1 MPRDVV
7 TLLTNA
13 FRPDPRALSQA
24 RGLAESGFRVT
35 LVSWDREGAF
45 PAAESRDGFDVIRVQ
60 EVRSTYAAGWRQM
73 FRLPR
78 FWRRAVGIARQLEPA
93 IFQARDLDTLPAGW
107 WLKSRVGGKLV
118 YDAAEHYPALMS
130 LYLPRVMVKALVL
143 LERALIRKAD
153 VVLTASTVLRDEYLA
168 RGIRPVVALG
178 NYPDLS
184 PYARVT
190 EAQAEGLRSE
200 LRLAPEDLL
209 VVYVGGFSRNRE
221 LLPLIQ
227 AAALLPEVQV
237 HLWGDGPQ
245 RLAVEQAVAQQPN
258 AYYHGWLASA
268 DLPLYFKAADI
279 IYYCLRLDY
288 PGAVYNAPNTLTQA
302 MAASRPIVA
311 NDVGDLGRMVR
322 ATQCGVLI
330 DQATPQAIAEAVEQ
344 LRDPTVR
351 AQLGANGIQAA
362 TGLYNMDV
370 TRRQLVEIYQELF
383 KQEPDLCIS

>member
-1 MPRDVV
+1 
-7 TLLTNA
+7 
-13 FRPDPRALSQA
+13 
-24 RGLAESGFRVT
+24 
-35 LVSWDREGAF
+35 
-45 PAAESRDGFDVIRVQ
+45 
-60 EVRSTYAAGWRQM
+60 
-73 FRLPR
+73 
-78 FWRRAVGIARQLEPA
+78 
-93 IFQARDLDTLPAGW
+93 
-107 WLKSRVGGKLV
+107 
-118 YDAAEHYPALMS
+118 
-130 LYLPRVMVKALVL
+130 
-143 LERALIRKAD
+143 
-153 VVLTASTVLRDEYLA
+153 
-168 RGIRPVVALG
+168 
-178 NYPDLS
+178 
-184 PYARVT
+184 VT